1 MKMKKVVGVATS
13 VVLAVSM
20 VAATAFAAETAPA
33 SPTSADKDAGKI
45 TFEAT
50 GSSSEG
56 MNIELKT
63 TTVSATEEEAL
74 KAAGSTDP
82 ADVLAALPNVVYEG
96 GVCGTVKFNATG
108 DAEKNEA
115 VVKHCNTETGEW
127 EYVKTQSIE
136 E

>member
-1 MKMKKVVGVATS
+1 MKTIPGASHREDLPVPVPEAAYIGRLPGYLCLLFLYQNNNGNDQIA
-13 VVLAVSM
+13 AVSAM
-20 VAATAFAAETAPA
+20 GYDAYFVAL
-33 SPTSADKDAGKI
+33 
-45 TFEAT
+45 EA
-50 GSSSEG
+50 
-56 MNIELKT
+56 I
-63 TTVSATEEEAL
+63 

-82 ADVLAALPNVVYEG
+82 ADVLAALPNVVYEN
-96 GVCGTVKFNATG
+96 GVCGTVKFNENG